1 VLIPKNCYPNVALT
15 IQFVSTGRCDFN
27 LIGSLQ
33 IGEIMME
40 LLHFLQSIHSLSDGL
55 KQHLAVIL
63 KERRLYKKDYLL
75 KAGHVSR
82 NICFIAKGLLR
93 CFYIKDEHEVC
104 SWFMKEGDVIVSV
117 ESFFKQQESYE
128 TIQALEDCLL
138 YYITYDELQYSYRH
152 FPEFNF
158 IGRVLLEKYY
168 MLSEQR
174 LYSLRM
180 QRSLERYEYLLE
192 NHGDLVLR
200 VPAKYLASYLGIT
213 EVTMS
218 KIKGR
223 I

>member
-1 VLIPKNCYPNVALT
+1 
-15 IQFVSTGRCDFN
+15 
-27 LIGSLQ
+27 
-33 IGEIMME
+33 MME
-40 LLHFLQSIHSLSDGL
+40 LLHFLESIHPMSDEL
-55 KQHLAVIL
+55 KQYLAVTL
-63 KERRLYKKDYLL
+63 KEKQLSRKEHLL
-75 KAGHVSR
+75 KAGQVSR
-82 NICFIAKGLLR
+82 KICFIGKGLLR
-93 CFYIKDEHEVC
+93 CFYIKENHEVC

-117 ESFFKQQESYE
+117 ESFFGQKESYE
-128 TIQALEDCLL
+128 SIQALEDCLL
-138 YYITYDELQYSYRH
+138 YYITYDELQYIYRH

-168 MLSEQR
+168 TLSEQR

-180 QRSLERYEYLLE
+180 QRSQERYDYLLE

-223 I
+223 M

>member
-1 VLIPKNCYPNVALT
+1 
-15 IQFVSTGRCDFN
+15 
-27 LIGSLQ
+27 
-33 IGEIMME
+33 MME
-40 LLHFLQSIHSLSDGL
+40 LVSFLESIHPMSDGL
-55 KQHLAVIL
+55 KQHLAVTL
-63 KERRLYKKDYLL
+63 KEKHLAKKDYLL
-75 KAGHVSR
+75 KAGHISR

-117 ESFFKQQESYE
+117 ESFFSQKESYE
-128 TIQALEDCLL
+128 SIQALEDCLL
-138 YYITYDELQYSYRH
+138 YYITYEELQYIYRH
-152 FPEFNF
+152 FAEFNF

-180 QRSLERYEYLLE
+180 QRSQERYEYLLE

-200 VPAKYLASYLGIT
+200 VPAKYLSSYLGIT

-218 KIKGR
+218 KIKAR
-223 I
+223 H